1 MPSLHPSATSA
12 PVAPVPGTDASSPAA
27 SMRPTNV
34 RWRIFLIMLLLTAIN
49 YIDRASLS
57 VALPLIAPEFNL
69 TPAIEGLMLSAF
81 FWSYALMQIPAGLL
95 LDRYHTRGII
105 AAATIAWGAFQAL
118 AAVSHNWIVLL
129 LTRMGLGVSESPI
142 MPSGA
147 KLIGSWLTPHER
159 GRGAVLVDG
168 GAPLGSAF
176 GAIII
181 AGLIAWLGS
190 WRIAFVIAGVGTM
203 LAGLLAWRYIR
214 NHPSEHPDVNAAEL
228 EHIVR
233 GNAPAS
239 DAAAHAA
246 VPFRELIRDRSVL
259 AMFAG
264 YSCILAVFYGLL
276 TWMPSYLH
284 KAHGFNIT
292 AMGGAT
298 FLIFMSG
305 FVGELVGGY
314 LGDKWKASGAAPNL
328 VMRTMFSGS
337 SLVAAACILAAAYI
351 ADSTVVVALLCVA
364 LFFIRFCGMYWSLP
378 AVIGGPDR
386 TGVLAG
392 TMNFCGNMA
401 GVVVPVLIGVI
412 VQWSGSY
419 FLALLFFVA
428 MAVGIAVFSSLI
440 DYRPRSQAASGH

>member
-1 MPSLHPSATSA
+1 MPSLPSPALSSPSASEA
-12 PVAPVPGTDASSPAA
+12 V
-27 SMRPTNV
+27 RPTSV

-69 TPAIEGLMLSAF
+69 SPALEGLMLSAF
-81 FWSYALMQIPAGLL
+81 FWSYALMQIPAGVL

-105 AAATIAWGAFQAL
+105 AAATVGWGAFQAL
-118 AAVSHNWIVLL
+118 GAASHNWIVLL

-142 MPSGA
+142 MPAGA

-168 GAPLGSAF
+168 GAPLGSAL
-176 GAIII
+176 GAILIS
-181 AGLIAWLGS
+181 GLIAWFGS

-203 LAGLLAWRYIR
+203 LAGVLAWRYIR
-214 NHPSEHPDVNAAEL
+214 NHPSDHPGVNAAEL
-228 EHIVR
+228 EHITR
-233 GNAPAS
+233 GNARAS
-239 DAAAHAA
+239 TAAAR
-246 VPFRELIRDRSVL
+246 VPLRELVRDRSVL

-284 KAHGFNIT
+284 KAHGFNIA

-298 FLIFMSG
+298 FIIFMSG
-305 FVGELVGGY
+305 FVGELIGGY
-314 LGDKWKASGAAPNL
+314 IGDRWKASGASPNV

-351 ADSTVVVALLCVA
+351 PDSGTVVLLLCVA
-364 LFFIRFCGMYWSLP
+364 MFFIRFCGMYWSLP
-378 AVIGGPDR
+378 AIVGGPER
-386 TGVLAG
+386 SGVLGG

-401 GVVVPVLIGVI
+401 GVVVPILIGVI

-419 FLALLFFVA
+419 FLALLFFVV
-428 MAVGIAVFSSLI
+428 MAVLIAVFSSLI
-440 DYRPRSQAASGH
+440 DYRPRAHG

>member
-1 MPSLHPSATSA
+1 MPSLHSPAL
-12 PVAPVPGTDASSPAA
+12 SSPSVSEAV
-27 SMRPTNV
+27 RPTSV

-69 TPAIEGLMLSAF
+69 SPALEGLMLSAF
-81 FWSYALMQIPAGLL
+81 FWSYALMQIPAGVL

-105 AAATIAWGAFQAL
+105 ATATVAWGAFQAL
-118 AAVSHNWIVLL
+118 GAASHHWIVLL

-142 MPSGA
+142 MPAGA
-147 KLIGSWLTPHER
+147 KLIGTWLTPHER

-168 GAPLGSAF
+168 GAPLGSAL
-176 GAIII
+176 GAILIS
-181 AGLIAWLGS
+181 GLIAWFGS
-190 WRIAFVIAGVGTM
+190 WRIAFVIAGIGTM

-214 NHPSEHPDVNAAEL
+214 NHPSDHPGVNAAEL
-228 EHIVR
+228 EDITR
-233 GNAPAS
+233 GTAPAS
-239 DAAAHAA
+239 AAAAR
-246 VPFRELIRDRSVL
+246 VPLRELVRDRSVL

-284 KAHGFNIT
+284 KAHGFNIA

-298 FLIFMSG
+298 FIIFMSG
-305 FVGELVGGY
+305 FVGELIGGY
-314 LGDKWKASGAAPNL
+314 IGDRWKASGASPNV

-351 ADSTVVVALLCVA
+351 SDSARVVLLLCVA
-364 LFFIRFCGMYWSLP
+364 MFFIRFCGMYWSLP
-378 AVIGGPDR
+378 AIVGGPER
-386 TGVLAG
+386 SGVLGG

-401 GVVVPVLIGVI
+401 GVVVPILIGVI

-419 FLALLFFVA
+419 FLALLFFVV
-428 MAVGIAVFSSLI
+428 MAVLIAVFSSLI
-440 DYRPRSQAASGH
+440 DYRPRAHG

>member
-1 MPSLHPSATSA
+1 MPSLPSPAL
-12 PVAPVPGTDASSPAA
+12 SSPSVSEAV
-27 SMRPTNV
+27 RPTSV

-69 TPAIEGLMLSAF
+69 SPALEGLMLSAF
-81 FWSYALMQIPAGLL
+81 FWSYALMQIPAGVL

-105 AAATIAWGAFQAL
+105 AAATVAWGAFQAL
-118 AAVSHNWIVLL
+118 GAASHNWIVLL

-142 MPSGA
+142 MPAGA

-168 GAPLGSAF
+168 GAPLGSAL
-176 GAIII
+176 GAILIS
-181 AGLIAWLGS
+181 GLIAWFGS

-203 LAGLLAWRYIR
+203 LAGVLAWRYIR
-214 NHPSEHPDVNAAEL
+214 NHPSDHPGVNAAEL
-228 EHIVR
+228 EHITR
-233 GNAPAS
+233 GNARAS
-239 DAAAHAA
+239 AAAAR
-246 VPFRELIRDRSVL
+246 VPLRELVRDRSVL

-284 KAHGFNIT
+284 KAHGFNIA

-298 FLIFMSG
+298 FIIFMSG
-305 FVGELVGGY
+305 FVGELIGGY
-314 LGDKWKASGAAPNL
+314 IGDRWKASGASPNV

-351 ADSTVVVALLCVA
+351 PDSGTVVVLLCVA
-364 LFFIRFCGMYWSLP
+364 MFFIRFCGMYWSLP
-378 AVIGGPDR
+378 AIVGGPER
-386 TGVLAG
+386 SGVLGG

-401 GVVVPVLIGVI
+401 GVVVPILIGVI

-419 FLALLFFVA
+419 FLALLFFVV
-428 MAVGIAVFSSLI
+428 MAVLIAVFSSLI
-440 DYRPRSQAASGH
+440 DYRPRAHG